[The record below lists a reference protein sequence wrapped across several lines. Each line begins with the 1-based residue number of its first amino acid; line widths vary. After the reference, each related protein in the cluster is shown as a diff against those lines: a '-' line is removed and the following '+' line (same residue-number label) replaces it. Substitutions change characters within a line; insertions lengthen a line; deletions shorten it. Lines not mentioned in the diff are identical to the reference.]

1 MEKLEQLGGRV
12 VACSDSEGYIYDE
25 TGIDLNL
32 VKQIKEI
39 ERGRISEYKKYH
51 REAKYIEKETFG
63 IFHVSSHCLVQ
74 QRMNLMGR
82 MQQN

>member
-1 MEKLEQLGGRV
+1 
-12 VACSDSEGYIYDE
+12 
-25 TGIDLNL
+25 

-39 ERGRISEYKKYH
+39 ERGRISEYKRYH
-51 REAKYIEKETFG
+51 KEAKYIEKG
-63 IFHVSSHCLVQ
+63 NIWDIPCKLALLVQ